1 VLIVDGVDGGA
12 TNGAAPS
19 PPARPS
25 PTSEPEGA
33 LEDLEDEDPE
43 VLDSVQGGEDH
54 QASAVDRLLQT
65 FPGASEVAE

>member
-1 VLIVDGVDGGA
+1 M
-12 TNGAAPS
+12 
-19 PPARPS
+19 
-25 PTSEPEGA
+25 GA
-33 LEDLEDEDPE
+33 LEDLEEEDPE

>member
-1 VLIVDGVDGGA
+1 LIVDGADGGA
-12 TNGAAPS
+12 TNGAAPN
-19 PPARPS
+19 PAAGPG
-25 PTSEPEGA
+25 PTSETERV

-43 VLDSVQGGEDH
+43 ALDSVQRGEDH